1 MISLTFY
8 RGNTQ
13 VLTLKG
19 LHSGGDETTG
29 TQVFQ
34 NAATVTATLND
45 QNGNPVTGF
54 NGVTLAYV
62 SGSNGWYQYTVP
74 SSFNPAVGYNY
85 TLIVDADIGVGH
97 LHREY
102 PANVEVATQ

>member
-1 MISLTFY
+1 METVTFY

-19 LHSGGDETTG
+19 LYSGGDETTG
-29 TQVFQ
+29 PVEYQ
-34 NAATVTATLND
+34 NSAAVTATLND
-45 QNGNPVTGF
+45 VNGNPQPWLS
-54 NGVTLAYV
+54 GVTLAYV
-62 SGSNGWYQYTVP
+62 AGSNGWYQYTIP
-74 SSFNPAVGYNY
+74 SGFNSAVGYNY
-85 TLIVDADIGVGH
+85 TLIVDADIGIGH